1 MLVEALVTDFFFYW
15 FHRCQHTVSVL
26 WQAHMLHHTDMALNV
41 TTTHRVHFVEHL
53 LTPFF
58 MITPIML
65 LFELPDRTIF
75 WIALAPTVWS
85 YVVHA
90 NIRVGFGRFW
100 WLLSSPQYHR
110 IHHSRRPE
118 HRNKNFAVWF
128 PFYDVMFGTAWKPL
142 PGEFPET
149 GVDGVEVSNIS
160 DAFMLPFARWWEMG
174 KSKLSR

>member
-1 MLVEALVTDFFFYW
+1 
-15 FHRCQHTVSVL
+15 
-26 WQAHMLHHTDMALNV
+26 V

-65 LFELPDRTIF
+65 LFELPDRTIY

-110 IHHSRRPE
+110 IHHSIRAE

-128 PFYDVMFGTAWKPL
+128 PFYDVIEGSHLNSGGPRGRT
-142 PGEFPET
+142 
-149 GVDGVEVSNIS
+149 
-160 DAFMLPFARWWEMG
+160 
-174 KSKLSR
+174 